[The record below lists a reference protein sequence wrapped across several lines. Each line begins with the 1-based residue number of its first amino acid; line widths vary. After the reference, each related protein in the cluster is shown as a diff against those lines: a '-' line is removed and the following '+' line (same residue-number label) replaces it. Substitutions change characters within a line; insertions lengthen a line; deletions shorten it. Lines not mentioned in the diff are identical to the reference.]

1 MKHNKH
7 IKLNL
12 LSVYWSQLRT
22 LNLVVISI
30 VGVLLGVSLAGPP
43 GPVTA
48 IMVNRATK
56 SVLGGFLVG
65 MGAMTADFIL
75 MVLIL
80 LFGKETD
87 LTRFN
92 NYIFALGSFFFFYI
106 AVAIYRSNGSETGS
120 RAGSGYLAGLTI
132 GLMNPMQIGWW
143 FTAGLSV
150 NQKFGFETF
159 VFLFIGIVGWVLF
172 LSFLIYKA
180 ASRYGNKVEL
190 GVKIFSILS
199 LSFFGFLFLYLSIH
213 GFTGIGI
220 T

>member
-1 MKHNKH
+1 M
-7 IKLNL
+7 
-12 LSVYWSQLRT
+12 
-22 LNLVVISI
+22 NLVIISI

-48 IMVNRATK
+48 ILVNRSTK

-75 MVLIL
+75 MILIL
-80 LFGKETD
+80 LFGQVTD

-92 NYIFALGSFFFFYI
+92 NYIYALGAFFFFYI
-106 AVAIYRSNGSETGS
+106 AYAIYNSSSGASGTRT
-120 RAGSGYLAGLTI
+120 GSGYLAGLTI
-132 GLMNPMQIGWW
+132 GLINPMQIGWW

-150 NQKFGFETF
+150 NQKFGFQTF
-159 VFLFIGIVGWVLF
+159 IFLFIGIIAWVLF
-172 LSFLIYKA
+172 LSYLINKA
-180 ASRYGNKVEL
+180 ATRYGDKVEL

-199 LSFFGFLFLYLSIH
+199 LGFFGFLFLYLSFH
-213 GFTGIGI
+213 GFTGIGL